1 MIRFQKTK
9 LSNGIRVM
17 TENHSDSNAVSIGIW
32 VTKGSRDE
40 SDELAGISHF
50 LEHMVFKGTKTKSAF
65 QIAQSLEALGGE
77 LNAYTTRE
85 YTCFHALV
93 LKDHWEVALD
103 VCADLVSNM
112 KYKPAD
118 FKLEKGVILQEI
130 AMGEESHEEAIY
142 DYFFEKVYSGHPLGR
157 PISGSIK
164 SVTQMSST
172 DIKRF
177 YQKEYNGSQLIIS
190 AAGRIDHD
198 QFVRAIEK
206 KLKNKKSIGSDS
218 HRRAPRWKTNFSLIE
233 KQTEQCHLLLGLPTI
248 GYRHSLRFDAYIV
261 NAILGGGMTSRLF
274 QSVREKKGLV
284 YSIHSQLNTYVDCGQ
299 LFVYAASEAENIQQV
314 AEIVLKELKKMK
326 AKGLSEKEIE
336 MFKTQVIGQIMLGSD
351 DVDNRMT
358 SIAVNEMVFKQY
370 RPVEQVI
377 AEIKKIDK
385 KSIRQY
391 LNEHFPIE
399 QLSGVMLGQNVEE
412 KHLKWWSE
420 FNG

>member
-1 MIRFQKTK
+1 MIRFQKTQLK
-9 LSNGIRVM
+9 NGIRVM
-17 TENHSDSNAVSIGIW
+17 TENHSDSNAVSMGIW
-32 VTKGSRDE
+32 ITKGSRDE
-40 SDELAGISHF
+40 IPELAGISHF

-93 LKDHWEVALD
+93 LKDHWEIALD

-112 KYKPAD
+112 NYKPAD

-142 DYFFEKVYSGHPLGR
+142 DYFFEKVYSGHPLGL
-157 PISGSIK
+157 PISGSIQT
-164 SVTQMSST
+164 VTKMTSA
-172 DIKRF
+172 DIKSF
-177 YQKEYNGSQLIIS
+177 YKNEYNASQIIIS
-190 AAGRIDHD
+190 AAGRIDHN
-198 QFVRAIEK
+198 QFVEAIEK
-206 KLKNKKSIGSDS
+206 KLKNKKPKNNINKRST
-218 HRRAPRWKTNFSLIE
+218 PNWKTSFSLIE

-248 GYRHSLRFDAYIV
+248 GYRHPLRFDAYIV

-299 LFVYAASEAENIQQV
+299 LFVYAASESENIQKV
-314 AEIVLKELKKMK
+314 ADIILKELKKMQT
-326 AKGLSEKEIE
+326 KGLSEKEIE

-399 QLSGVMLGQNVEE
+399 KLSGVLLGQNVDE
-412 KHLKWWSE
+412 KHLQWWSQY
-420 FNG
+420 NG